1 MQENIPQTK
10 IDTTELIFSLKEAYS
25 IEEYMLYKTILQKNL
40 VKENINKNDYI
51 RTLFTFNNTDKEM
64 IIKKTELHRF
74 FSFLKIKYFENSMI
88 ILSKIQD
95 YYDPKEIL
103 KNINTKQGM
112 RGYLKVHLKINEFP
126 LTNYILEEIQ
136 SVPNNEFD
144 KLFQLKLKNDNPIY
158 SQISTKKNVQ
168 NINDNSCTQ
177 IVLQVD
183 NNNFKK
189 STITYINQNRNSNI
203 NNNRNLNNNQNNN
216 INNNY
221 NNNMNNNIN
230 NKINTNNNM
239 NNFYN
244 VNNNTNN
251 NSINN
256 INKVVNNNYNNNSNM
271 NLNNNFIN
279 NTNNNNYNNQN
290 NNLNFNY
297 SNMNNNFNNIYNN
310 NQTNNNLNNNNNLAP
325 NNNGY
330 NNYNNNNYQNN
341 QINNNMNNLNQ
352 NSFSS
357 NNYTLQQNN
366 YNQMNNDSQSQ
377 FNNKNNILNNN
388 NSNQFF
394 NNGNNSNFNN
404 MNLNFNMNQ
413 FNMNNTTPNAT
424 SPMLNNI
431 NMIQP
436 FQLNMNN
443 NIFNTFNNNMNFN
456 ANSNMNNSNSTNNQ
470 NNINKNNPNPTDFT
484 LKISDNNNIECLFP
498 LVGLKNVGFTCYM
511 NATLQCLLHI
521 PELNNYFFNIF
532 PKQQNTLKKINKNAE
547 TKGQLSYKYSQLIF
561 QVMSQTDSQQTKLG
575 KAKKISPSDFRNAI
589 GTLNPQF
596 RDFDANDSK
605 DLLLFLFQAM
615 HEELNYYGDQKLKH
629 VPICDQKNQ
638 NEALEFFMKV
648 NNELNLSIF
657 SYLFYGIFK
666 SETHCGVCH
675 NKFYNFQY
683 FQIISFPL
691 YSYSKLK
698 QFNIYQGFKDFC
710 KPEKMVGDNQCFC
723 LTCQKL
729 TDSEVSSKIYYT
741 PPYLIINLDYGK
753 NKKYIP
759 EAITYGESL
768 DLTGFTEECCTQ
780 KSYRLIAI
788 SAHIGQSGKM
798 GHYIAFCKN
807 PFKDDQNA
815 KWYEF
820 NDSSVSEVTLE
831 VIKKYYPYILIFK
844 RADTTCELQNKNK

>member
-1 MQENIPQTK
+1 
-10 IDTTELIFSLKEAYS
+10 
-25 IEEYMLYKTILQKNL
+25 
-40 VKENINKNDYI
+40 
-51 RTLFTFNNTDKEM
+51 
-64 IIKKTELHRF
+64 
-74 FSFLKIKYFENSMI
+74 
-88 ILSKIQD
+88 
-95 YYDPKEIL
+95 
-103 KNINTKQGM
+103 
-112 RGYLKVHLKINEFP
+112 
-126 LTNYILEEIQ
+126 
-136 SVPNNEFD
+136 
-144 KLFQLKLKNDNPIY
+144 
-158 SQISTKKNVQ
+158 
-168 NINDNSCTQ
+168 
-177 IVLQVD
+177 
-183 NNNFKK
+183 
-189 STITYINQNRNSNI
+189 
-203 NNNRNLNNNQNNN
+203 
-216 INNNY
+216 
-221 NNNMNNNIN
+221 
-230 NKINTNNNM
+230 
-239 NNFYN
+239 
-244 VNNNTNN
+244 
-251 NSINN
+251 
-256 INKVVNNNYNNNSNM
+256 
-271 NLNNNFIN
+271 
-279 NTNNNNYNNQN
+279 
-290 NNLNFNY
+290 
-297 SNMNNNFNNIYNN
+297 
-310 NQTNNNLNNNNNLAP
+310 
-325 NNNGY
+325 
-330 NNYNNNNYQNN
+330 
-341 QINNNMNNLNQ
+341 
-352 NSFSS
+352 
-357 NNYTLQQNN
+357 
-366 YNQMNNDSQSQ
+366 
-377 FNNKNNILNNN
+377 
-388 NSNQFF
+388 
-394 NNGNNSNFNN
+394 
-404 MNLNFNMNQ
+404 
-413 FNMNNTTPNAT
+413 
-424 SPMLNNI
+424 
-431 NMIQP
+431 
-436 FQLNMNN
+436 
-443 NIFNTFNNNMNFN
+443 
-456 ANSNMNNSNSTNNQ
+456 
-470 NNINKNNPNPTDFT
+470 
-484 LKISDNNNIECLFP
+484 
-498 LVGLKNVGFTCYM
+498 
-511 NATLQCLLHI
+511 
-521 PELNNYFFNIF
+521 
-532 PKQQNTLKKINKNAE
+532 
-547 TKGQLSYKYSQLIF
+547 
-561 QVMSQTDSQQTKLG
+561 MSQTDSQQTKLG

-615 HEELNYYGDQKLKH
+615 HEELNYYGDQKLTH

-844 RADTTCELQNKNK
+844 RADTTCELQSKNK